1 MKKFL
6 MQQLKAAL
14 LKRQKVIVRDI
25 TGLGRERRVP
35 LEFLI
40 KNDYIRTSALEL
52 AAQEIYEAGVQGA
65 AAELGVFTGDFAQYI
80 NQVFPDRKLYLFD
93 TFSGFDKRDLQ
104 ADHARGHHTRDNQRF
119 KTGSIDLVMS
129 KMKHPANCIVK
140 AGYFPD
146 TAEGLEDERYCFV
159 SIDAD
164 LYNPIYEG
172 LKYFYPRL
180 SKGGYLFV
188 HDYNRDIFKGAKEAV
203 RQYCA
208 ENGLT
213 FFPLTDSGGS
223 AVLTK

>member
-1 MKKFL
+1 
-6 MQQLKAAL
+6 
-14 LKRQKVIVRDI
+14 
-25 TGLGRERRVP
+25 
-35 LEFLI
+35 
-40 KNDYIRTSALEL
+40 
-52 AAQEIYEAGVQGA
+52 
-65 AAELGVFTGDFAQYI
+65 
-80 NQVFPDRKLYLFD
+80 
-93 TFSGFDKRDLQ
+93 
-104 ADHARGHHTRDNQRF
+104 
-119 KTGSIDLVMS
+119 MS